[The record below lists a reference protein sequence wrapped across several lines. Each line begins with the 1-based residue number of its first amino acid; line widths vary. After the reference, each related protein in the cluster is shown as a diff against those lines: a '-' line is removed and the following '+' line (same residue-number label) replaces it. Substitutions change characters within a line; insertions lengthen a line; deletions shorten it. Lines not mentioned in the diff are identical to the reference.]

1 LGDDACDRC
10 TIKDGVQNSTSTKFS
25 FLRTNFWQTVYTK
38 EGRFERVVIP
48 IHGNQT
54 LKIGLQRSLMKI
66 IPITADE
73 L

>member
-1 LGDDACDRC
+1 MKSVSGKRMAKLAEEKGWSLAR
-10 TIKDGVQNSTSTKFS
+10 INGSHH
-25 FLRTNFWQTVYTK
+25 VYTK